1 MRQIRYQNIADLVRA
16 RIAAGTYPA
25 GQLLPSEA
33 ALGAEFDASRVTIR
47 KALEVLRSEGLVE
60 SRQGLGWIVASVP
73 VRQPLGGLTTIEAQ
87 LRASGRTP
95 ERRIVD
101 FGFRSSE
108 RVGGTVTPHGAAT
121 VAEHLGE
128 RVLEVVRVNL
138 ADGTPFARV
147 TVWCREDL
155 GADLSRSQVAEHSFY
170 DLLPV
175 RLGGAVQ
182 TIGAAVAGAADAALL
197 EVPPGSAVLVVQRTT
212 KAADGSVVLV
222 SEHVFPAHLTQF
234 VVELPPVA
242 IE

>member
-1 MRQIRYQNIADLVRA
+1 MRQIRYQIIAENLRA
-16 RIAAGTYPA
+16 RLADRRYPA

-33 ALGAEFDASRVTIR
+33 ALGTEFDASRVTIR

-60 SRQGLGWIVASVP
+60 SRQGLGWIVSSVP
-73 VRQPLGGLTTIEAQ
+73 VRQPLAGLTTIEAQ

-95 ERRIVD
+95 ERRIID
-101 FGFRSSE
+101 FGFRSTSSIE
-108 RVGGTVTPHGAAT
+108 TQESASSLAQK
-121 VAEHLGE
+121 LGD

-138 ADGTPFARV
+138 ADGKPFARV

-155 GADLSRSQVAEHSFY
+155 GAELSRSQVAEHSFY

-182 TIGAAVAGAADAALL
+182 TIGAAVASGEDAALL
-197 EVPPGSAVLVVQRTT
+197 EVPSGSAVLVVQRTT
-212 KAADGSVVLV
+212 TDADGSVVLV

-242 IE
+242 MV